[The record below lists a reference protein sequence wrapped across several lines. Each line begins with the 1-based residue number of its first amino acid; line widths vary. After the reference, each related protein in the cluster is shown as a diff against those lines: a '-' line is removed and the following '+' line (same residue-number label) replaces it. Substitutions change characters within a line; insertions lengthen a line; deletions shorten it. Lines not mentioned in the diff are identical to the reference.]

1 MIKDLI
7 EENMQTRK
15 ILILHVLYWIRAFNL
30 AAANIYSYLRASMG
44 FRLAVRE

>member
-15 ILILHVLYWIRAFNL
+15 ILIFQVLHWIGAFNL
-30 AAANIYSYLRASMG
+30 SAASIYSYLRASMG
-44 FRLAVRE
+44 FRLAVRV